1 MVGKKSGKALRD
13 EGLERTDNNMDLSS
27 WPQVPAINQKNYY
40 TDYLKRDDQYLAFRL
55 QNEEARTKM
64 TKSAKD
70 RDRALAMAK
79 TNETAEAEAEA
90 DGDANMEDA
99 EEETP
104 AETVGSKVIVIHI
117 GSQNLRIGLSS
128 DALPKTVPM
137 VIARKAK
144 TSESEDQE
152 EPNPK
157 RQKRDDGTFEEP
169 EQLFGPDWSAHF
181 SKMSAELKVHMRQN
195 KRRMLPNSKEM
206 VVNFNRRTV
215 PETISEHNDPMR
227 IEWTEL
233 SNPPPEY
240 IVGQPALRVPDSST
254 PRYKL
259 YWPFQNGCCNERD
272 YASKRM
278 LFLDISLILEDAI
291 KTQLGLTS
299 KKDWPQYS
307 CVFVIPDLYEKS
319 YVTQVLE
326 MLMRE
331 FAFARVCFIQESLA
345 ATFGAGFTSACVVD
359 IGAQKTSICCVEEGM
374 CVENSRVNL
383 KMGGRDV
390 TETFIRMMLHDHF
403 PYADIDLWRRYDF
416 LLAEELKKNMCT
428 MNEASVSPQVFDFH
442 LRVAGQD
449 TQKHTFKA
457 FDEVHLAPMGFFEPS
472 IFDNSQK
479 LVGRRRLI
487 GRSVDIYDGQSND
500 PVSAAQTEILT
511 ALAPQRPKA
520 NGDSQSIPADV
531 QATPSKPQHPSALS
545 RVQEQE
551 STPHSS
557 APGSPVPEAT
567 GTPQANS
574 TPATAQSSRAA
585 VEYHDDVLPVYALD
599 NAILTS
605 IAHAARSD
613 EKKMRDF
620 IGGIMVVGGGTL
632 TSGFH
637 LFLEERLQNL
647 RPGFAK
653 EIMIGVP
660 PRDLD
665 PQVVVWKGASI
676 FGKLS
681 GTNDSWIGHSQWR
694 NPVVRSSTPSNAP
707 NLALPGPS
715 SSKVPPA
722 IQDEDAETLPKEEE
736 SPTGDTTA
744 SSDSCLPFDY
754 ERALAWAFHAA
765 SNQIPDGRIPFYPDV
780 TPPRQVTEEES
791 ADCRFE
797 DGETPAPRTDA
808 STQTNELKEL
818 ELYWNS
824 LNAQINEFNDLL
836 NTENPASQTAYEDD
850 EREEDSLSIIIVVSI
865 LVPIPNEIS
874 ELGSEEDSF
883 TQTTRSSVAPSAN
896 GEDQVFSSAQ
906 GLSTASSSS
915 SSEVTSNSGS
925 FHNSDSSF
933 VDSGSGFD
941 SSESDD
947 GDDNDDTTGN
957 YPSHTTPDSGYGPSS
972 PGFQNPGPSIP
983 ASSHQTHPQILGKRR
998 CDDSPEDHD
1007 MSSKMKEEQP
1017 SGSFHQD
1024 YIASLRYRNDLP
1036 PPDMPPKFLDIP
1048 HEGLSRYLTP
1058 GFASNLARREE
1069 PNIDVDAEGGM
1080 PIDMVG
1086 IPGLHLGD
1094 ESAIMAPEN
1103 PQPIDPADL
1112 PLLMPLDQLRNP
1124 APKNTNVSFLRR
1136 TQHISVER
1144 NAPSGS
1150 GTTSVTTQ
1158 SRPLK
1163 KPKVSVD
1170 DPKHVKKLV
1179 QKGFDVAYPESKYT
1193 GEDTESHIR
1202 GLPATKAEID
1212 AWANPVHPDNPK
1224 LKAVG
1229 LFAVLPDLEGFTD
1242 PGGLVQFKFDK
1253 APVSAVG
1260 GKRDKRMDVALLRPS
1275 APEDRICEEHAQK
1288 VALHKANPEVY
1299 PDPGPIPW
1307 DYDLFL
1313 SEKSESVKKIGI
1325 SMDPK
1330 NPNRDNEELF
1340 AHEGAEGNRFHRYD
1354 RVRTYATSAQTL
1366 NTDQKQRDIALTLFQ
1381 PTEGETKQR
1390 AAYYYP
1396 ILGKTRL
1403 KPERAR
1409 TIAQAGLAPT
1419 ASQVK
1424 EDQIDQMQVAVRDP
1438 DESEVYKRAL
1448 HRANIDPGFAKT
1460 LGPPPR
1466 APSCRGRRRG
1476 G

>member
-27 WPQVPAINQKNYY
+27 WPQVQAINQKNYY

-181 SKMSAELKVHMRQN
+181 NKMSAELKVHMRQN

-331 FAFARVCFIQESLA
+331 FAFARCF
-345 ATFGAGFTSACVVD
+345 
-359 IGAQKTSICCVEEGM
+359 
-374 CVENSRVNL
+374 
-383 KMGGRDV
+383 
-390 TETFIRMMLHDHF
+390 
-403 PYADIDLWRRYDF
+403 
-416 LLAEELKKNMCT
+416 
-428 MNEASVSPQVFDFH
+428 PQVFDFH

-500 PVSAAQTEILT
+500 PISAAQTEILT

-520 NGDSQSIPADV
+520 NGDSQSVPADV
-531 QATPSKPQHPSALS
+531 QATPSKPQHPSALG

-551 STPHSS
+551 ATPHSS

-574 TPATAQSSRAA
+574 TPATAQASRAA

-637 LFLEERLQNL
+637 LFLEERLQTL

-681 GTNDSWIGHSQWR
+681 GTNDSWIGQLDVPDLVGGAWRHYGGWVLSYVSPSRSPSLLSDSPASTGHFQWR
-694 NPVVRSSTPSNAP
+694 NPVVRSTTPSYAP
-707 NLALPGPS
+707 DLALPGPS
-715 SSKVPPA
+715 SSQVPPV
-722 IQDEDAETLPKEEE
+722 IQDEDTETLPVDIDE
-736 SPTGDTTA
+736 
-744 SSDSCLPFDY
+744 L
-754 ERALAWAFHAA
+754 WAFYAA
-765 SNQIPDGRIPFYPDV
+765 SNQIPDADGRIPTHPDV
-780 TPPRQVTEEES
+780 TPPRQVTEEER
-791 ADCRFE
+791 ADYRLE
-797 DGETPAPRTDA
+797 DDETLALRTDA

-824 LNAQINEFNDLL
+824 VNAQINEFNDFF
-836 NTENPASQTAYEDD
+836 NIENPASPTVY
-850 EREEDSLSIIIVVSI
+850 EEDEAEEDNLAIIIVVSI
-865 LVPIPNEIS
+865 LVPIPNETP
-874 ELGSEEDSF
+874 EFESEEDSF
-883 TQTTRSSVAPSAN
+883 TQSTRSSATPSAN
-896 GEDQVFSSAQ
+896 GEDRVFSSAET
-906 GLSTASSSS
+906 SSSASSSS
-915 SSEVTSNSGS
+915 SSEATSSSGS
-925 FHNSDSSF
+925 SHNSDSSS
-933 VDSGSGFD
+933 VESGSGFD
-941 SSESDD
+941 NSESDD
-947 GDDNDDTTGN
+947 DEDEDDSTENHPGQTT
-957 YPSHTTPDSGYGPSS
+957 SDSGYGPIS
-972 PGFQNPGPSIP
+972 PAFQNPGPSNP
-983 ASSHQTHPQILGKRR
+983 GPSHHTHPQILGKRR
-998 CDDSPEDHD
+998 RGDSPDNHE

-1048 HEGLSRYLTP
+1048 HEGLSRFLTP

-1112 PLLMPLDQLRNP
+1112 SLLMPLDQLRNP

-1340 AHEGAEGNRFHRYD
+1340 AHEGAEGHKFHRYD

-1448 HRANIDPGFAKT
+1448 HRANIDPEFAKT
-1460 LGPPPR
+1460 LGPPPEPPVAEGEEEVAEKAEDDEDTR
-1466 APSCRGRRRG
+1466 MSDE
-1476 G
+1476 